1 MSTRQKRL
9 SLVGFFGLFVLLLMF
24 SCQKEKTATVETIEG
39 VEVIHNSKEPTPRS
53 GTSSKITFEEELSIG
68 EVTGREEYMFSMI
81 RGVAVDDQGRMFIC
95 DYRQANVKVFDTSGI
110 YLYTI
115 GKEGQGPEE
124 FSRPSGVAITA
135 ENQLAVDDMGNKTIK
150 FFTLEGNYVKS
161 FSTAKIRMYFRTLFS
176 KQGYIL
182 GMAANIDPQNLVYE
196 IRKYD
201 ADFQFQK
208 IIRTC
213 PTPSPGKFN
222 PFHPVFYY
230 HIDKDDNIVYGF
242 PETYEI
248 QILNPEGDII
258 RRILKDYDPLEIT
271 EEEKEEQRKEVP
283 EGINIVFLK
292 YHPPFRTFSVD
303 DEGRVIVRARER
315 HEQKLRYVYDVFDPE
330 GYYVA
335 KFYLEA
341 RPLLWKKGKMYALAE
356 DEEGYQSLKR
366 FRVIWE

>member
-81 RGVAVDDQGRMFIC
+81 R
-95 DYRQANVKVFDTSGI
+95 
-110 YLYTI
+110 
-115 GKEGQGPEE
+115 
-124 FSRPSGVAITA
+124 GVAITA

-292 YHPPFRTFSVD
+292 YHPPFGTFSVD